1 MVQPSSSLDTA
12 ITAIR
17 ALSRSLEAAL
27 DEQRGGFACWTTL
40 SMSRRILISD
50 YSFELLLGLEGNLRR
65 LQLTL
70 KDFDALWSEEATSV
84 RHWAARAGGGAELER
99 LPATSSE
106 RRDRLRSRLGSF
118 FSGVTATLDQG
129 AAIVAIVT
137 GLNLNV
143 LKASWRDLQVLLGD
157 ASKERARLLKAQ
169 TEPEVLA
176 RIEDLSAEL
185 GGSLARSGSPGW
197 LQWAAAMRNSLNHRG
212 DRVTLTYFWR
222 PPRDALRV
230 ALLLP
235 RRPEV
240 TDAWA
245 WSRAQEPE
253 ELYLQEHASETMSGP
268 GRLCASALPPSCLMR
283 FSRPRDCALVSF
295 RWSCSRFCS
304 GLRPALLARP
314 I

>member
-1 MVQPSSSLDTA
+1 M
-12 ITAIR
+12 
-17 ALSRSLEAAL
+17 
-27 DEQRGGFACWTTL
+27 
-40 SMSRRILISD
+40 
-50 YSFELLLGLEGNLRR
+50 
-65 LQLTL
+65 
-70 KDFDALWSEEATSV
+70 
-84 RHWAARAGGGAELER
+84 
-99 LPATSSE
+99 
-106 RRDRLRSRLGSF
+106 
-118 FSGVTATLDQG
+118 TATLDQG

-185 GGSLARSGSPGW
+185 GGSLARSGPPGW

-253 ELYLQEHASETMSGP
+253 ELYLQEHASETMSGVLDSLTRFTAECCDP
-268 GRLCASALPPSCLMR
+268 LGETWENRRAFGQLWPQPASQWVPLTGLSSFGGFAVGHLPRMTGEVAVSPSSARRLKAAKSLDADRHMW
-283 FSRPRDCALVSF
+283 AAEVEY
-295 RWSCSRFCS
+295 
-304 GLRPALLARP
+304 
-314 I
+314 